1 MSQVLGDSRNRP
13 VVFETHAEP
22 TVRRMRSPVR
32 LLAGGTLVLAALTGA
47 VGLAF
52 GGSAVWSIVGPQV
65 PNNAP
70 APLWIAPPRAITPV
84 RTDDG
89 HTTSD
94 LDHSKPK
101 PTTPTTATHGRD
113 DATTGNTHDLNDP
126 DRPATVNHASTATK
140 AAPAT
145 HEPAATENDENRKGA
160 GGSGGT
166 STGGSADT
174 SSGGGSAGGSGKSGR

>member
-32 LLAGGTLVLAALTGA
+32 LLAGSTLVLAALTGA

-52 GGSAVWSIVGPQV
+52 GGSAVWSVVGPQV

-94 LDHSKPK
+94 LDHAQ
-101 PTTPTTATHGRD
+101 PTT
-113 DATTGNTHDLNDP
+113 TTGAGATQGGNDA
-126 DRPATVNHASTATK
+126 DRPATANHASTGTK
-140 AAPAT
+140 AAPPAT
-145 HEPAATENDENRKGA
+145 HEAAPTVDKDEQRKGA

-166 STGGSADT
+166 ATGGSDDA
-174 SSGGGSAGGSGKSGR
+174 SGGASGGGGGKSGH